1 MKENEKDL
9 GFSINNRVKP
19 KKIMESMFKKLAAHY
34 QKLENKEKAAQ
45 GLKGTKLYQ
54 ADVLAR
60 IIVEA
65 NKAVFG
71 G

>member
-1 MKENEKDL
+1 MRENDTDP
-9 GFSINNRVKP
+9 GFSINNRIKP
-19 KKIMESMFKKLAAHY
+19 KKTMEPMFKKLATHY
-34 QKLENKEKAAQ
+34 QKVENKEKAAQ

-54 ADVLAR
+54 ADILAR

-65 NKAVFG
+65 HKAVFG